1 VDSRGEIVTARL
13 IVVAVAWLAAVA
25 GALLI
30 FALRSSAFAGDGYT
44 LGFAGLALTIVTNA
58 SVGAVLIIKRPGNVV
73 GTILVLTADLMAV
86 TLLGWVSGA
95 TLTEQR
101 GPHDTLAGLVS
112 VVGVVGFLPSLI
124 MTGPLLAL
132 LFPAGRLPSP
142 RWKWPLAGIVAAGVI
157 GSTIVVA
164 RPGPIVGTAVDSPFG
179 ASGFSGSEAFWLI
192 GQALGIAALV
202 VALLLGVTAVTLR
215 FRRSRGVERAQL
227 KWFVAANVAV
237 GTFLMLGLADGGF
250 LGLVAGTNPTILDL
264 LAYASSLL
272 PPVAVG
278 IAILR
283 FRLFEIDRLIARTL
297 SWAIVTGLLVG
308 GFAAAVVALQAVLDD
323 FIQGQTVAVAASTL
337 VAFALFQP
345 VRRRVQSA
353 VDRRF
358 DRVRYDAQR
367 TVAEFS
373 DRLRDE
379 VDLAALSGDLD
390 TTIRGAIA
398 PRSIGIW
405 LRESRR

>member
-1 VDSRGEIVTARL
+1 MTGRSATTRRTV
-13 IVVAVAWLAAVA
+13 VVAVGWLAAVA

-30 FALRSSAFAGDGYT
+30 FAVRSSAFAGGGNF
-44 LGFAGLALTIVTNA
+44 LGFVGLALTIVTNA

-73 GTILVLTADLMAV
+73 GAVLLLTAVLMAV

-112 VVGVVGFLPSLI
+112 VVGAVGFLPSLI
-124 MTGPLLAL
+124 VAGPLLAL
-132 LFPAGRLPSP
+132 LFPTGRLPSP
-142 RWKWPLAGIVAAGVI
+142 RWRWPLAGIVAAGVI

-179 ASGFSGSEAFWLI
+179 WGGFSGSEAFWPI
-192 GQALGIAALV
+192 GQALGVAALM
-202 VALLLGVTAVTLR
+202 VALLLGVTAVTMR

-237 GTFLMLGLADGGF
+237 GTFVMLGLADGGF
-250 LGLVAGTNPTILDL
+250 LGLVAGTDPTILDL

-283 FRLFEIDRLIARTL
+283 YRLFEIDRLIARTL
-297 SWAIVTGLLVG
+297 SWGLITGLVVG
-308 GFAAAVVALQAVLDD
+308 GFAAAVVALQAVLAD

-345 VRRRVQSA
+345 LRGRVQSA

-358 DRVRYDAQR
+358 DRARYDAER
-367 TVAEFS
+367 TVAGFS

-379 VDLAALSGDLD
+379 IDLASLNRDLD
-390 TTIRGAIA
+390 ATIRDAIA

>member
-1 VDSRGEIVTARL
+1 VDPRGEIVTARL
-13 IVVAVAWLAAVA
+13 IVVAVAWVAAVA
-25 GALLI
+25 GALLTFI
-30 FALRSSAFAGDGYT
+30 VRPAAFAGNGYS
-44 LGFAGLALTIVTNA
+44 LGFAGIALTMVTNA
-58 SVGAVLIIKRPGNVV
+58 SVGAVLVIRRPGNVV

-86 TLLGWVSGA
+86 TLLGWVSGVA
-95 TLTEQR
+95 LAEQR

-112 VVGVVGFLPSLI
+112 VVGAVGFLPSLI
-124 MTGPLLAL
+124 VAGPLLAL
-132 LFPAGRLPSP
+132 LFPTGRLPSQ
-142 RWKWPLAGIVAAGVI
+142 RWRWPIAGIVAAGVI

-164 RPGPIVGTAVDSPFG
+164 RPGPIVGTAADSPFG
-179 ASGFSGSEAFWLI
+179 LSGFSGTEAFWLI
-192 GQALGIAALV
+192 GQAVGIAALV
-202 VALLLGVTAVTLR
+202 VGLLLGVTAVTLR

-237 GTFLMLGLADGGF
+237 GTFLVLGLADGGF

-264 LAYASSLL
+264 LAYVSFLL

-283 FRLFEIDRLIARTL
+283 YRLFEIDRLIARTL

-308 GFAAAVVALQAVLDD
+308 GFAVAVVALQAVLAG
-323 FIQGQTVAVAASTL
+323 FIERQTVAVAASTL

-358 DRVRYDAQR
+358 DRAHYDAQR

-390 TTIRGAIA
+390 TTIRDAIS
-398 PRSIGIW
+398 PRSVGIW
-405 LRESRR
+405 LRESKR